1 MNSKKVKM
9 ISSKKEIKIILETGR
24 HFSGKYLKFIYIKKS
39 NLAPQLKLLISV
51 PKKKI
56 KLAVDRNSIKRKI
69 KAFYFRKKEIQKING
84 NVIIIYNYLKPVKY
98 IKLEKDMLSFQ
109 KIVFNTWN
117 L

>member
-9 ISSKKEIKIILETGR
+9 ISSKKEIKIILEKGEF
-24 HFSGKYLKFIYIKKS
+24 FSGKYLKFIYIKEF
-39 NLAPQLKLLISV
+39 NLVPQLKLLISV

-69 KAFYFRKKEIQKING
+69 KAFYFRKTDYQKISG

-98 IKLEKDMLSFQ
+98 IKLEQDMLSFQ
-109 KIVFNTWN
+109 KKVFNT
-117 L
+117 